1 MNGTLEVMNRTV
13 GVMDRTLEEVA
24 DKVVTSCKSIIS
36 KSSKMLKNQ
45 GFSNV
50 QSKISQRPGNIFQ
63 KFKNI
68 LRDHGLKRP
77 FLALLV
83 LGTIH
88 VIFLRVCKL
97 QSSDFFL
104 KKHRFFVWWFQIYR
118 FSVIEYCPD
127 AFCRKDFVHLVGCFV
142 TVL

>member
-1 MNGTLEVMNRTV
+1 
-13 GVMDRTLEEVA
+13 
-24 DKVVTSCKSIIS
+24 
-36 KSSKMLKNQ
+36 MLKNQ

-50 QSKISQRPGNIFQ
+50 QSKISQRPGKIFQ
-63 KFKNI
+63 KFQKI

-88 VIFLRVCKL
+88 VLFLRVLKL

-104 KKHRFFVWWFQIYR
+104 KKHRFFVCRFENQRFYFFGTESTIFERFRSSAFQNTKNYHLTPKTR
-118 FSVIEYCPD
+118 GDTTLCVEPTTPGSTLQQAVSQ
-127 AFCRKDFVHLVGCFV
+127 RKWDQQKSSM
-142 TVL
+142 

>member
-1 MNGTLEVMNRTV
+1 MVRNLFPPLVFDHLETRGEKVRISPDSLYGPYRHLQAHGNAIFRLPV
-13 GVMDRTLEEVA
+13 YEEVA
-24 DKVVTSCKSIIS
+24 DKVGTSCKSTIS

-50 QSKISQRPGNIFQ
+50 QSKISQRPGKIFQ
-63 KFKNI
+63 KFQKI

-88 VIFLRVCKL
+88 VLFLRVFKL
-97 QSSDFFL
+97 QSSDFFS
-104 KKHRFFVWWFQIYR
+104 KTPI
-118 FSVIEYCPD
+118 
-127 AFCRKDFVHLVGCFV
+127 FCL
-142 TVL
+142 